1 MCLIDDLLKALE
13 QISAGQ
19 QFASENTMR
28 QKQFYIVA
36 WMYVSANAKYL
47 LCSLLY
53 QLTNQLTVPL
63 RTIWII
69 FRCQMALTCA
79 IKVEDHWHH
88 SVSTQLWVFV
98 MHPFPRLQLDLI
110 HVNVFFFHWSWL
122 AGLFGAYVLNIFSVD
137 EEERSTTQRAFS
149 SHGSNGLGLH
159 ELCGATD
166 IAH

>member
-110 HVNVFFFHWSWL
+110 HVNVFFFIEVGWL
-122 AGLFGAYVLNIFSVD
+122 GCLGLMCLTFSVWMKKKD
-137 EEERSTTQRAFS
+137 PPHRGHSAP
-149 SHGSNGLGLH
+149 
-159 ELCGATD
+159 TD
-166 IAH
+166 QMG